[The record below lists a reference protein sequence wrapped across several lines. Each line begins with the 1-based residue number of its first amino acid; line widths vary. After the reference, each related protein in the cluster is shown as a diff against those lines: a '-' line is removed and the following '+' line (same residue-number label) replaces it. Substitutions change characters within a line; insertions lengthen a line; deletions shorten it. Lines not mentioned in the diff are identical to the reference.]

1 MQVKRFV
8 VNLLWLPYASVKD
21 AQALPLT
28 CPHSRWVRQLSKWLE
43 SKLTRAPPL
52 WIPLVGSRI
61 RWGGGRAS
69 IKRRRE
75 GGEEGGGGG

>member
-1 MQVKRFV
+1 MQVKKFV

-28 CPHSRWVRQLSKWLE
+28 CPHSRRVRQLSKWLE

-52 WIPLVGSRI
+52 WIPLVRSRI
-61 RWGGGRAS
+61 RWGEGGRRS
-69 IKRRRE
+69 S
-75 GGEEGGGGG
+75 GGEEDGGGG